1 VLVAIGLSLLSAS
14 LLLMAP
20 VGPRTAFLTLIAWAM
35 LGRIGLGIALP
46 ALNIGAI
53 RGLSRGEIPQAA
65 SVISFLR
72 QLGGAIG
79 VSFIGTM
86 LEWRLAEHDAT
97 GAHAGRLGAFGECF
111 LALAVI
117 VAVAAGASWFM
128 KPRSSA

>member
-1 VLVAIGLSLLSAS
+1 MITQAASHPVTLEALRSRHGESYKWIVLATVMVGMMASALSA
-14 LLLMAP
+14 
-20 VGPRTAFLTLIAWAM
+20 
-35 LGRIGLGIALP
+35 
-46 ALNIGAI
+46 
-53 RGLSRGEIPQAA
+53 RGIPQAA
-65 SVISFLR
+65 SVISFPR

-86 LEWRLAEHDAT
+86 LVWRLAGHDGT
-97 GAHAGRLGAFGECF
+97 GAHAGCLGAFGECF